1 MYHEIHSSAHLPQWV
16 LGPPV
21 EFRAATRT
29 DAYFA
34 LRLQRGHIR
43 TCTKNALTSLAITNW
58 APRSG
63 RQENLNCGRNNIWNF
78 LPEFPIKQEPDGAIY
93 NLHTEWDHM
102 FPFGYTPQALFK
114 VFERFMALD
123 DTATILKAVNDDL
136 TFLALSRDRDI
147 RKIRENAVVTCTARD
162 TAATIRSTLAI
173 PPAQSI
179 AEFLL
184 AKNSA
189 MVDAF
194 ESAKLIE
201 DLRSRFLSL
210 SISRSWFPRL
220 NEIQKEL
227 EGILGRESAEREG
240 TEKSKNQPGVIPVPE
255 EKEMATRPAQ
265 GTGNETKNEQNQSK
279 TGGNA
284 PEASGVVPAAK
295 PQLEP
300 ASALCTH
307 KTSLKTSRERH
318 EALWRSRSLWNR
330 AAALPRSPKAQAS
343 PVIQPLER
351 PQALFGLM
359 GRSRGLHI
367 VERALEGFTAA
378 PAASMAYKCGWHAS
392 GGTDLFFAVVSHVCG
407 TAAVSKVTM
416 SATQCRQAPCPR
428 RTWRSLCGTYVRG
441 IAGFSAPKMSQ
452 APACRVARTGGAG
465 ACVWHEWPREYC
477 RGRSCV
483 GGRYDGLLA
492 CLEGPLHWAWQATN
506 SHAPSMS
513 DMLSARPHDFG
524 TNAPFHERPVA
535 FERPITIPACARPT
549 GQKKVVDNAPQL

>member
-34 LRLQRGHIR
+34 LRLHRGHIR
-43 TCTKNALTSLAITNW
+43 TGTKDALASLAIANW

-93 NLHTEWDHM
+93 NLHTEWDLM

-162 TAATIRSTLAI
+162 TATTIRSTLAI

-300 ASALCTH
+300 EPASVLSARIGKLPQGVMKLEDEVICAEGHPEPFHATGPRPLGQGVGLC
-307 KTSLKTSRERH
+307 KPPE
-318 EALWRSRSLWNR
+318 
-330 AAALPRSPKAQAS
+330 
-343 PVIQPLER
+343 
-351 PQALFGLM
+351 GL
-359 GRSRGLHI
+359 RVVRGYEN
-367 VERALEGFTAA
+367 V
-378 PAASMAYKCGWHAS
+378 P
-392 GGTDLFFAVVSHVCG
+392 GGLLDDLAVVSASLDPLNASMGILGFVECVQWG
-407 TAAVSKVTM
+407 GSARCPETARKSPA
-416 SATQCRQAPCPR
+416 ATTRQANVAGSSVPVNGSAGTPQSCQPLRGHLLGLPEAPECRRALAGSVMGPWPSLHLMAWPWGHKLCHGLHGGDPAHDGARGPR
-428 RTWRSLCGTYVRG
+428 
-441 IAGFSAPKMSQ
+441 PEQ
-452 APACRVARTGGAG
+452 
-465 ACVWHEWPREYC
+465 
-477 RGRSCV
+477 
-483 GGRYDGLLA
+483 
-492 CLEGPLHWAWQATN
+492 
-506 SHAPSMS
+506 
-513 DMLSARPHDFG
+513 
-524 TNAPFHERPVA
+524 
-535 FERPITIPACARPT
+535 PIT
-549 GQKKVVDNAPQL
+549 GQGPSHSGGCGALLSKDWVNAYA